1 MLALQFG
8 AGKIGRGFLAQ
19 LYARSGFE
27 TVFVETRS
35 EIVESLNR
43 HRYCWIE
50 WTDGGRETIAPVSAI
65 DASDI
70 DAVADAF
77 ARAEVASTAV
87 GLNMLPSLAPLIAA
101 GLRRRAADNPKPLN
115 LLLGEN
121 AVNADAVLRDA
132 LLRHLAPDERP
143 LLDSTGLV
151 RCIIGRQAV
160 AELPGDPPGV
170 RVDRYSKLPV
180 DADALLSEPPPIV
193 GLQPVRPFEIYMQRK
208 LYLHNGLHALIAYLG
223 AQRGYQTIQQALQD
237 PEIHA
242 LFVQGANALSRA
254 FLKKHPFDLD
264 EHFSTMQDILAR
276 IQDPHLDDPIAR
288 VAREPLR
295 KLRPD
300 DRLVGA
306 YKLLVEQGED
316 PTPFRKAILAALAYN
331 DPSDPESQ
339 QLQQMIRE
347 RGADWVLREWCGL
360 ERI

>member
-1 MLALQFG
+1 MLAVQFG

-27 TVFVETRS
+27 IVFVEPRADL
-35 EIVESLNR
+35 VESLNR
-43 HRYCWIE
+43 HKSCWLE
-50 WTDGGRETIAPVSAI
+50 WTDGGRETIAPVSALHT
-65 DASDI
+65 SEI

-77 ARAEVASTAV
+77 ARADVASTAV
-87 GLNMLPSLAPLIAA
+87 GLNALPGLAPLIAA
-101 GLRRRAADNPKPLN
+101 GLRRRAQQNSKPLN

-121 AVNADAVLRDA
+121 AISADAVLRDA
-132 LLRHLAPDERP
+132 LLQTLNPDEHEMLN
-143 LLDSTGLV
+143 LLGFV

-180 DADALLSEPPPIV
+180 DADALIGEPPPIV
-193 GLQPVRPFEIYMQRK
+193 GLQPVRPLEIYMQRK

-223 AQRGYQTIQQALQD
+223 AQKGYKTIQQALHD
-237 PEIHA
+237 PEIDA
-242 LFVQGANALSRA
+242 LFVQGANALARA
-254 FLKKHPFDLD
+254 FLKQHPFDPT
-264 EHFSTMQDILAR
+264 EHYQTVQDILQR

-306 YKLLVEQGED
+306 YRLLTEHGEN

-331 DPSDPESQ
+331 DPTDPESQ

-347 RGADWVLREWCGL
+347 KGADGVLRDWCGL
-360 ERI
+360 HRI